1 MDNGTLGLAI
11 FGVSAVFLA
20 VILAWP
26 AVKRLLHRKGSPV
39 HAGRRQV
46 HLGEAAKQEEV
57 ESHAVLLAGRWALE
71 RVIGRGGMGRV
82 WEGTDRQTGR
92 RIAVKT
98 MEASDPAVLK
108 QLRDIYLSEARAL
121 SRLRHPNIVDF
132 IEAVPDGTGVA
143 LVFAFVA
150 GRTLQQM
157 LAEDRRLDWEPVRAI
172 FVPAARALAA
182 AHAQDIVHR
191 DMKPANIL
199 VADDGTIKVMDF
211 GIARSMLP
219 DPHAP
224 TSAPRRDVSGRLFP
238 TAQTSTLVGTPAYA
252 PPEAAQGLVTT
263 RGDLF
268 STGICL
274 YEALTGR
281 LPFGNDGWS
290 PASDV
295 LRRPLR
301 ELAPGVPPQVDVLL
315 GELFELD
322 PGRRL
327 PDAVTLERRLLEV

>member
-1 MDNGTLGLAI
+1 MDNAALGLALS
-11 FGVSAVFLA
+11 GVSMAALA
-20 VILAWP
+20 VSWAWP
-26 AVKRLLHRKGSPV
+26 RLKKGLSRAGSPV

-46 HLGEAAKQEEV
+46 HLGAMEKHEEIS
-57 ESHAVLLAGRWALE
+57 SHAVLLAGRWALE

-82 WEGTDRQTGR
+82 WDGTDRQTGR

-98 MEASDPAVLK
+98 MEASDPATLK
-108 QLRDIYLSEARAL
+108 LLREIYLSEARAL

-132 IEAVPDGTGVA
+132 IEAVPDGAGVA

-157 LAEDRRLDWEPVRAI
+157 LAEDRRLGWEPARAI

-182 AHAQDIVHR
+182 AHARDVVHR

-199 VADDGTIKVMDF
+199 VAEDGTIKVMDF
-211 GIARSMLP
+211 GIARLIGP

-224 TSAPRRDVSGRLFP
+224 TSVPRRDTLGRLFP
-238 TAQTSTLVGTPAYA
+238 TAQTSTMVGTPAYA

-268 STGICL
+268 STGVCL

-281 LPFGNDGWS
+281 LPFGDQGWS
-290 PASDV
+290 LASDAM
-295 LRRPLR
+295 RRPLN
-301 ELAPGVPPQVDVLL
+301 ELAPDAPPQVEALL
-315 GELFELD
+315 KELFELD

-327 PDAVTLERRLLEV
+327 PDAATLERRLLDV